1 MKGNRNP
8 HPPSSSAAPISP
20 NSKGTAKYTNKDGS
34 KFITVPK
41 MNTPVDSAHPSPT
54 VASPSPAAQ
63 AATQPI
69 PDDEPARPVNRKKQ
83 KRRAK
88 AAAKLAAEQAQN
100 APATNGIPSPPR
112 TNDQQSADADLE
124 DDEDEPSASLGPQD
138 QRHYQEGAAQ
148 PTPSG
153 ASKKQK
159 KKKKKN
165 ASAAQGDEFPNDNQ
179 YAQNGQN
186 HHPASVPPPPP
197 PPPMAGSQQDRPG
210 MSREKIWN
218 TNSQEERERIKE
230 FWLGLSE
237 TERKSLVKV
246 EKDAVLK
253 KMKEQQKHTC
263 SCTVCGR
270 KRTAIEE
277 ELEGLYDAYY
287 EELEQYA
294 NQPNQGDGPPMLRPR
309 RSFGPMGGMRP
320 RGLHSRFSNH
330 QPSRGRIMDELGDD
344 DELEEEEEDEEEEEE
359 EAEMEDEGEGEEEG
373 EDIYS
378 EDELE
383 DDMYSDAEQEPS
395 EELHRSDYAADF
407 FNFGNSL
414 TVQGMDRLSILSS
427 FLHSY
432 LASGAG
438 NNAYGSSS
446 LGGILTVA
454 DDLLKNDGKKF
465 IEMMEQLAERR
476 MAREEDAR
484 GQFDQGYD
492 HPNGNRYAHTHPPP
506 PDEED
511 YEDEEEDYEE
521 DEEEEYDSQDEEAG
535 SLDPMTEEQRM
546 EEGRRMFQIFA
557 ARMFEQRVLTA
568 YREKVARERQ
578 AKLLEEIEAENQQ
591 DVQRKAKKARDAQR
605 RKDRLAKKKEVQ
617 AEEKARKE
625 AEKAAEEAA
634 RKAEEDRKAEEQRA
648 RAEEKRKK
656 KEAQRKAEEEE
667 RQRKEAERI
676 RKIQAREENE
686 RKAREAR
693 EREKKA
699 REEARLKEK
708 AAREQ
713 RERKDRERKE
723 QQERERKEKETRV
736 KAEREAQE
744 AREREAKAAKETK
757 EKAAREAKEAKEAKE
772 KRRKEERAA
781 HKAATLAAA
790 VPAPVTLPKRPAGQ
804 QQQQQ
809 QQQPAAQPQAAAV
822 PALPQQ
828 STSVASPQISVAT
841 PALPKAPT
849 PMRTRQLSQQDESV
863 VSAGAASNSG
873 SAASQNHSPH
883 PVTPVHVSPGAI
895 GPLGKSGPPAAP
907 GSQSSIQ
914 QPPHS
919 ASPVSFPA
927 RSLPPPPNAFGL
939 PPPGT
944 VMSFP
949 PGLSQGPPGFGSN
962 AIHREP
968 TFPPM
973 PGFRPMPGMMP
984 MPPGF
989 AGPTPNRGF
998 PMHPPPGFHSGAM
1011 ESPGP
1016 SMAQVM
1022 SPTLQKESTSPH
1034 SRQGSGSFDA
1044 SVSQPVGRPAPIGRP
1059 GSVVQGQRPSS
1070 GSPSGGPP
1078 KPEPEAHLGSRA
1090 LLDDLDDAPQEFS
1103 GRLSRGGSAPGPR
1116 PVPGF
1121 PISPFGMDPMFSHN
1135 PWGPP
1140 GPVQPNPFAPLPPPG
1155 FGHSPL
1161 GVHPPVNLPW
1171 GHPMPPASTFGA
1183 PGVVDRP
1190 IEPRSVAVRKML
1202 RRACEDLSNANAN
1215 ANTDSSNNPPNS
1227 TDSFIP
1233 LDRIKTQV
1241 EMLNHGLPVDVKE
1254 LLDICETEGNEVNGG
1269 GSFDVRDEPQ
1279 TDGKSIRFV
1288 PGNERPMAQP
1298 AQLAV
1303 GYHPGSPIG
1312 ASDDGPSQ

>member
-100 APATNGIPSPPR
+100 APTTNGIPSPPR

-186 HHPASVPPPPP
+186 HHPASVPPPPPP

-309 RSFGPMGGMRP
+309 RSFGSMGGMRP

-414 TVQGMDRLSILSS
+414 TVQG
-427 FLHSY
+427 
-432 LASGAG
+432 
-438 NNAYGSSS
+438 
-446 LGGILTVA
+446 GILTVA

-535 SLDPMTEEQRM
+535 SLQDPMTEEQRM

-736 KAEREAQE
+736 KAEREALE

-804 QQQQQ
+804 QPQP
-809 QQQPAAQPQAAAV
+809 PAAQPQVAAV
-822 PALPQQ
+822 PTLPQQ

-849 PMRTRQLSQQDESV
+849 PMRTRQLSQQGGSV

-895 GPLGKSGPPAAP
+895 GPQGKSGPPAAP

-989 AGPTPNRGF
+989 AGPAPNRGF

-1044 SVSQPVGRPAPIGRP
+1044 GVSQPVGRPAPIGRP

-1161 GVHPPVNLPW
+1161 GVHPPVNLSW
-1171 GHPMPPASTFGA
+1171 GHPMPPASTFGT

-1215 ANTDSSNNPPNS
+1215 ANADTSNNPPNS
-1227 TDSFIP
+1227 PDSFIP
-1233 LDRIKTQV
+1233 LDRIKIQV
-1241 EMLNHGLPVDVKE
+1241 ELLNHGLPVDVKE

-1279 TDGKSIRFV
+1279 TGGKSIRFV

-1312 ASDDGPSQ
+1312 ASGQHHAPGGNAGSPHGGTR